1 MAHHIAP
8 WQLERHLPAVVGHI
22 LKDDTRANQ
31 NPDRQG
37 HHRPKEGLEA
47 EVPPDGEGVE
57 RQCSDDEA
65 MSEMCDNSRPRRIQ
79 EPLIALPQY
88 LRVHGVELLEGE
100 AAEVGVEVEG
110 PAVFNMLVVG
120 VMMVVRLELL
130 VAMGH
135 FNKGALVLREGVG
148 AVVRVAVVRLVVGVS
163 LVVFSL
169 SHRI

>member
-1 MAHHIAP
+1 
-8 WQLERHLPAVVGHI
+8 
-22 LKDDTRANQ
+22 
-31 NPDRQG
+31 
-37 HHRPKEGLEA
+37 
-47 EVPPDGEGVE
+47 
-57 RQCSDDEA
+57 
-65 MSEMCDNSRPRRIQ
+65 
-79 EPLIALPQY
+79 
-88 LRVHGVELLEGE
+88 
-100 AAEVGVEVEG
+100 
-110 PAVFNMLVVG
+110 MLVVG